1 MRIVMTAVLALAA
14 VFTLSACN
22 DPDVATGAA
31 VGAVAG
37 AMFADDPLEGAI
49 IGGAGGA
56 IIGGG
61 LNP

>member
-1 MRIVMTAVLALAA
+1 MKLVLNAVLAFAA
-14 VFTLSACN
+14 MLTLSACN

-31 VGAVAG
+31 AGAVLG
-37 AMFADDPLEGAI
+37 AIVADDPLEGAI

-61 LNP
+61 MNP